1 MVKDGIEIAGAG
13 YAEVTGAFNA
23 GNLGMMIGGP
33 WTLTDAKAAGINYAV
48 SAIPAIGG
56 NAPGVFVGVQGFMIS
71 AFSENKVLANLF
83 IKDFLISTDVMLG
96 LYIQGDRPPAYL
108 PALNFLT
115 GNEDI
120 QGFAAAAATA
130 VPMPKIAEM
139 NSVWAAWSDALELI
153 VNQEQDP
160 TTAMQDAAAE
170 IRALLG
176 CE

>member
-13 YAEVTGAFNA
+13 YGEVTGAFNA

-33 WTLTDAKAAGINYAV
+33 WTLSDIKANSINYAV
-48 SAIPAIGG
+48 SAIPTING

-71 AFSENKVLANLF
+71 SFSENKVLANLF

-96 LYIQGDRPPAYL
+96 LYIEGDRPPAYL
-108 PALNFLT
+108 PALAFLE

-120 QGFAAAAATA
+120 QGFATAAATA

-139 NSVWAAWSDALELI
+139 GSVWDAWIGALELI

-160 TTAMQDAAAE
+160 ATAMQEAADE
-170 IRALLG
+170 IRGLIG

>member
-1 MVKDGIEIAGAG
+1 
-13 YAEVTGAFNA
+13 
-23 GNLGMMIGGP
+23 MIGGP
-33 WTLTDAKAAGINYAV
+33 WTLPGAVAGGINYAV
-48 SAIPAIGG
+48 SAIPPIGG

-71 AFSENKVLANLF
+71 AFSDNKVLSNLF
-83 IKDFLISTDVMLG
+83 IKDFLISSDVMLG
-96 LYIQGDRPPAYL
+96 LYIEGDRPPAYL
-108 PALNFLT
+108 PALSFLA

-139 NSVWAAWSDALELI
+139 GSVWSAWSAALELI
-153 VNQEQDP
+153 VNQTQDP

-176 CE
+176 CD

>member
-1 MVKDGIEIAGAG
+1 M
-13 YAEVTGAFNA
+13 
-23 GNLGMMIGGP
+23 
-33 WTLTDAKAAGINYAV
+33 
-48 SAIPAIGG
+48 
-56 NAPGVFVGVQGFMIS
+56 FVGVQGFMIS
-71 AFSENKVLANLF
+71 AFSENKVLSNLF

-96 LYIQGDRPPAYL
+96 LYIEGDRPPAYL
-108 PALNFLT
+108 PALAFLA

-139 NSVWAAWSDALELI
+139 GSVWSAWSDALELI
-153 VNQEQDP
+153 VNQAQDP
-160 TTAMQDAAAE
+160 TTAMQDAANQ